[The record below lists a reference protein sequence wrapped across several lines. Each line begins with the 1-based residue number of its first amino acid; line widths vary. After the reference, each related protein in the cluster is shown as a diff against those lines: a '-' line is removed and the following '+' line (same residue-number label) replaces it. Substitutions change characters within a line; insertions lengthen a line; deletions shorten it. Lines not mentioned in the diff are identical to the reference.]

1 MTSASLVASF
11 MPEIDFQFPMSDLV
25 AVLPYVLPLIFIGI
39 ILLLFQRYLPRES
52 LRRNIYWL
60 SGWACFA
67 VSFIVVLYAGFGS
80 GWLSSQP
87 FGSWWA
93 FVGVVQ
99 GITDLLFGSIG
110 VGVLY
115 VVIIGLV
122 FAALAHSLI
131 TPPNPDFVRLNEEL
145 KEAKEGAKEFK
156 SKSQNLEAENKR
168 LKEFVSEKEVVLT
181 ALQTE
186 LATLKTQV
194 GEGKESYASLEDKL
208 KVAAAATESAEGQEE
223 ELLATISQKDQRIG
237 VLQSELA
244 SLKQRFESTSKA
256 ASAAGPVVDPA
267 LAKTLETKLKTVE
280 ARLESYSRRAETATE
295 VADSVISDMAQL
307 MSQVETSKMDPQAK
321 KVLTAL
327 IEGLGRAVGRISRPA
342 PGKVSDEPKIEMI
355 GAIMMIHE
363 VLDFVKKMTRS

>member
-1 MTSASLVASF
+1 

-186 LATLKTQV
+186 LTTLKTQV